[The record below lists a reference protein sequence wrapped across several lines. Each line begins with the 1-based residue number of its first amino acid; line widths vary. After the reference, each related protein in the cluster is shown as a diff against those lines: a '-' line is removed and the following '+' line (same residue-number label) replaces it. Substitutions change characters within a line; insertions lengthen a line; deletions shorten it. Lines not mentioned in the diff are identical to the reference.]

1 MLIQGTDIWDLKTE
15 KPARRAKML
24 DGVSDREKQV
34 RKKVKTQK
42 DQVAEENGKKKKDIK
57 YR

>member
-1 MLIQGTDIWDLKTE
+1 
-15 KPARRAKML
+15 ML

-42 DQVAEENGKKKKDIK
+42 DQVAEENGKKKKRHKIQVERNHILI
-57 YR
+57 YILFLSTTESH